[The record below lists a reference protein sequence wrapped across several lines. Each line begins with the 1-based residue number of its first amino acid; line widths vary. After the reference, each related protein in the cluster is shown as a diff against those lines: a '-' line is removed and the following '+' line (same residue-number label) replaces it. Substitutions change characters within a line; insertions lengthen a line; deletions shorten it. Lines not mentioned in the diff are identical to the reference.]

1 MNPAEREPVVQF
13 LQDKKVLVTGGSGF
27 IGMHIVRELLRNNVR
42 VRVPLHERPLS
53 VGDDRIETVQADL
66 LNREDCLRALEGID
80 CLVHAAG
87 TVGAAGVSDHQQ
99 MDGITLNMIL
109 TAQVLQASWAQ
120 GVGRVLLFGSS
131 TGYPAY
137 DHAVSEEEMW
147 RDEPHPSYFG
157 YGWMRRYI
165 EKLGEYVARKS
176 SCGVV
181 MVRPSAVY
189 GAWDNFSDSGSHVIP
204 ALIKRA
210 AKKENPFVVWGT
222 GNEVRDFIHA
232 TDFARACVLALE
244 KCSGFEALNVGAGRA
259 CTIRDIVEIILAA
272 TGHRDA
278 RVIFDHTKPVTIP
291 FRLLNIDKART
302 LLGFEPEVSLEQGLN
317 DTVRWYLD
325 NLAVTEGKTLHA

>member
-1 MNPAEREPVVQF
+1 MISFTN
-13 LQDKKVLVTGGSGF
+13 KTVLVTGGSGF
-27 IGMHIVRELLRNNVR
+27 IGTHIVQELLKKNIR
-42 VRVPLHERPLS
+42 VRVPLHERPLILKD
-53 VGDDRIETVQADL
+53 GHIETVPADL
-66 LNREDCLRALEGID
+66 LKMEDCLKVLKGVD
-80 CLVHAAG
+80 YVVHAAG
-87 TVGAAGVSDHQQ
+87 TVGAAGVADHQQ
-99 MDGITLNMIL
+99 MEGITLNMIL

-120 GVGRVLLFGSS
+120 GVQRVLLFGSS

-147 RDEPHPSYFG
+147 QEEPHPSYFG

-165 EKLGEYVARKS
+165 EKLGEYVSSRS
-176 SCGVV
+176 SCDVV
-181 MVRPSAVY
+181 VVRPSAVY
-189 GAWDNFSDSGSHVIP
+189 GAWDNFSNSKSHVVP

-210 AKKENPFVVWGT
+210 SKKENPFVVWGT

-244 KCSGFEALNVGAGRA
+244 KCPHFSVLNVGAGRA
-259 CTIRDIVEIILAA
+259 CTIRDIVTIILGA
-272 TGHRDA
+272 TGHGDA

-302 LLGFEPEVSLEQGLN
+302 LLGFEPEVSLEQGLK

-325 NLAVTEGKTLHA
+325 NLAITEGKVLRA